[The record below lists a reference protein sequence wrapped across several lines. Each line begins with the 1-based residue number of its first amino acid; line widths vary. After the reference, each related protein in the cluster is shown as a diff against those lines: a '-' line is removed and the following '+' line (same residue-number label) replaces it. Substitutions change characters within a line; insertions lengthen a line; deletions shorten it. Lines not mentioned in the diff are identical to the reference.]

1 MNTAKSDD
9 KTINPEPRMT
19 RTRSF
24 SSNSCEF
31 MAKHPRDDHFDFS
44 QRYSRAT
51 AEIPL
56 IMAGSNLAGIPREGK
71 PNKSRNLCRESFPV
85 AALSYSAKMIWRA
98 LWLILVCQR

>member
-31 MAKHPRDDHFDFS
+31 MAKHSRDDHPNFS
-44 QRYSRAT
+44 KRHSRTT
-51 AEIPL
+51 AEVPL
-56 IMAGSNLAGIPREGK
+56 IMAGSKLAGIPREEK
-71 PNKSRNLCRESFPV
+71 PNKSRNLCREPFPV
-85 AALSYSAKMIWRA
+85 AAISYSAKMIWRA
-98 LWLILVCQR
+98 LGWIPVCQR